1 MRRTPPNLRAVG
13 SSSRDR
19 KMARGGS
26 PTSKNSKHLGT
37 RINNESR
44 KGAKDAKG
52 KALSVRNVKLQE
64 LSVISVQ
71 TAKRQAFISAELK
84 VLSTEPRNYRNTV
97 GRQQRTALRTL
108 CALRYAPCCDYAIIF
123 RFVPANAPSPSYV
136 TWRSGCL
143 YPRRSFSH

>member
-19 KMARGGS
+19 KMAGGGS
-26 PTSKNSKHLGT
+26 PTSRSSNQKYRVKDH
-37 RINNESR
+37 SR

-143 YPRRSFSH
+143 YPRRSFSR